1 MARGAVRRHGEA
13 LQGTHRKGREPFGDD
28 LGTGHHERTHRGATE
43 RAPRH
48 NHAPRPADRGRNVFV
63 VPRTDDVHTRQSS
76 RHKEAGLAGRVREQM
91 RHTVGR
97 VAEGQRDAVATAQCR
112 GHSRTARRRRVEQ
125 DKEELRHTRLKG
137 EGTADDVVDV
147 GNVPR
152 HIRSPRTAHRRHET
166 EDATEPATASWQLT
180 STGTAVSGNGRRTR
194 ADNQEQGTRS
204 APGGNPVCPAPGGVV
219 HRVVHRFSTGCGK
232 AGNKDGERT
241 DRDSPTAGRK
251 PQDAATAAPAVA
263 RKYSSTNCLTKQ
275 RHTVTGACQHPAM

>member
-28 LGTGHHERTHRGATE
+28 LGTGHHERTHRGAAE

-48 NHAPRPADRGRNVFV
+48 NHAPRPADRGRKVFV

-125 DKEELRHTRLKG
+125 DEEELRHTRLEG

-152 HIRSPRTAHRRHET
+152 HIRRPGRH
-166 EDATEPATASWQLT
+166 
-180 STGTAVSGNGRRTR
+180 TGDTKRRTR
-194 ADNQEQGTRS
+194 QNRRQRHGNSRARGRPSAGTADAHERTTRS
-204 APGGNPVCPAPGGVV
+204 REHDQHPVATQYVPRPGEL
-219 HRVVHRFSTGCGK
+219 STGLSTGFPQAVEK
-232 AGNKDGERT
+232 PETRT
-241 DRDSPTAGRK
+241 ANEQTETLRPRGGSLRTRPRPRRSSPVSNPR
-251 PQDAATAAPAVA
+251 
-263 RKYSSTNCLTKQ
+263 R
-275 RHTVTGACQHPAM
+275 TV